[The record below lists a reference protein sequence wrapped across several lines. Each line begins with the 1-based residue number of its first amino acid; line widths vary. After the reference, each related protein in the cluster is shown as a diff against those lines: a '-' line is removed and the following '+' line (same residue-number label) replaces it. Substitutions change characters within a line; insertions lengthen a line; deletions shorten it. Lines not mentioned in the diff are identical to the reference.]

1 MNLKNLVPSSWRD
14 ILARL
19 PLPMLAL
26 AASYGVYSFA
36 LMFVPA
42 WVAIVQAAAF
52 ELVYI
57 GLAVVRLDD
66 KQQKRAQAIS
76 VGAVVVS
83 MAYNSLDG
91 LFHRRP
97 ELLTLPPLWLDVA
110 LSLLH
115 GIPLAALAYLVAD
128 LLLHSVPAHTQ
139 KGIESAKALTSSE
152 PLAGGRPGEFV
163 IADVLSIAN
172 QGIVTRQA
180 VIDKLACSDATAS
193 RLLREGMQAGKLSRS
208 SPGVYNVVS

>member
-1 MNLKNLVPSSWRD
+1 MGRFILQLVRWSGWRD
-14 ILARL
+14 LLARL

-36 LMFVPA
+36 LMFVPL
-42 WVAIVQAAAF
+42 WVAVVQAAAF

-66 KQQKRAQAIS
+66 SAQRRARAIS

-83 MAYNSLDG
+83 VAYNTLDG

-97 ELLTLPPLWLDVA
+97 GLLELPPLWLDII

-115 GIPLAALAYLVAD
+115 GVPLAVLAYLVAD
-128 LLLHSVPAHTQ
+128 LLLHQLPARNRTTQ
-139 KGIESAKALTSSE
+139 SFGASNS
-152 PLAGGRPGEFV
+152 GGRPLV
-163 IADVLSIAN
+163 YTLD
-172 QGIVTRQA
+172 
-180 VIDKLACSDATAS
+180 
-193 RLLREGMQAGKLSRS
+193 RLLGLVDDEFTRDAAMERLGASASAVDRLLSDGVDSGRLVRVGRGSYRLVRS
-208 SPGVYNVVS
+208 